1 MDNERYDQDYLPWDL
16 DLYPTEPPAEEF
28 FSRDTEGE
36 GLDDEFPWF
45 SDQSAHQAP
54 PYRPA
59 GETQRRSGQDR
70 PPRSSSGGSRGGGYG
85 NGGYGSGG
93 PPRSGGRRPSGKQ
106 PPRRRRRKKRSAGRT
121 ILLILLIV
129 VLAALAAGGI
139 YFRHV
144 MGKINYD
151 DHGETATQEENI
163 KQVDRITNILLVGED
178 ARTEDETGMRSDS
191 MILCTLNPDTHEVIL
206 TSFMR
211 DMYVSIPGYKS
222 NRINNAFSR
231 GGVELLEQT
240 IQENFGVRIDGY
252 VSIDFAGF
260 IEAVAALGPMQI
272 ELTED
277 EAEYMNTHTEF
288 GWADEGTVWD
298 LQPGWN
304 TLDQWQFLCYA
315 RMRHVGNSDW
325 ERTERQRKVLMTC
338 YQQVKNCSLPKL
350 LGLMDAVA
358 PYVTTDV
365 PGADLLSYARMM
377 SKDVTNIESNRIPAD
392 GTYEIQNINGMQ
404 VLVPDIEQNKAILQ
418 EYISNTRSNGLEEAG
433 QEAEDASSHMGVAES
448 SPSEGDYD

>member
-1 MDNERYDQDYLPWDL
+1 MDNERYDQDFIPWDL
-16 DLYPTEPPAEEF
+16 DLYPTEPPPEEF
-28 FSRDTEGE
+28 FPPEEEGD
-36 GLDDEFPWF
+36 GLEDEFPWF
-45 SDQSAHQAP
+45 SDPAPSYPAP
-54 PYRPA
+54 PPSRPA
-59 GETQRRSGQDR
+59 GETQRRTGQSR
-70 PPRSSSGGSRGGGYG
+70 PPRSGGGQSRNGGYG
-85 NGGYGSGG
+85 NGG
-93 PPRSGGRRPSGKQ
+93 PPRSGKRRSSGKQ
-106 PPRRRRRKKRSAGRT
+106 PPRRRRRKKSSAGRT

-129 VLAALAAGGI
+129 VLVALAAGGL

-144 MGKINYD
+144 MGRINFD
-151 DHGETATQEENI
+151 DHGEGTSQEESI
-163 KQVDRITNILLVGED
+163 KQVDRLTNILLVGED
-178 ARTEDETGMRSDS
+178 SRTEDETGQRSDS

-211 DMYVSIPGYKS
+211 DMYVPIPGYKS

-240 IQENFGVRIDGY
+240 IEENFGVQIDGY
-252 VSIDFAGF
+252 VSVDFAGF

-350 LGLMDAVA
+350 LSLMDAVA
-358 PYVTTDV
+358 PYVTTDI

-392 GTYEIQNINGMQ
+392 GTFDIKDINGMQ

-418 EYISNTRSNGLEEAG
+418 EYISNTRSNEAEAE
-433 QEAEDASSHMGVAES
+433 EAEDASSHMGVAES
-448 SPSEGDYD
+448 TPSEGEYD

>member
-1 MDNERYDQDYLPWDL
+1 MDNERYDQDFIPWDL
-16 DLYPTEPPAEEF
+16 DLYPTEPPPEEF
-28 FSRDTEGE
+28 FPPEEEGD
-36 GLDDEFPWF
+36 GLEDEFPWF
-45 SDQSAHQAP
+45 SDPAPSYPAP
-54 PYRPA
+54 PPSRPA
-59 GETQRRSGQDR
+59 GETQRRTGQSR
-70 PPRSSSGGSRGGGYG
+70 PPRSGGGQSRNGGYG
-85 NGGYGSGG
+85 NGG
-93 PPRSGGRRPSGKQ
+93 PPRSGKRRSSGKQ
-106 PPRRRRRKKRSAGRT
+106 PPRRRRKKKSSAGRT

-129 VLAALAAGGI
+129 VLVALAAGGL

-144 MGKINYD
+144 MGRINFD
-151 DHGETATQEENI
+151 DHGEGTSQEESI
-163 KQVDRITNILLVGED
+163 KQVDRLTNILLVGED
-178 ARTEDETGMRSDS
+178 SRTEDETGQRSDS

-211 DMYVSIPGYKS
+211 DMYVPIPGYKS

-240 IQENFGVRIDGY
+240 IEENFGVQIDGY
-252 VSIDFAGF
+252 VSVDFAGF

-338 YQQVKNCSLPKL
+338 YQQVKNCSRPKL
-350 LGLMDAVA
+350 LSLMDAVA
-358 PYVTTDV
+358 PYVTTDI

-392 GTYEIQNINGMQ
+392 GTFDIKDINGMQ

-418 EYISNTRSNGLEEAG
+418 EYISNTRSNEAEAE
-433 QEAEDASSHMGVAES
+433 EAEDASSHMGVAES
-448 SPSEGDYD
+448 TPSEGEYD

>member
-1 MDNERYDQDYLPWDL
+1 MDNERYDQDFLPWDL
-16 DLYPTEPPAEEF
+16 DLYPTEPPPEEF
-28 FSRDTEGE
+28 FSQDAEQNGGE
-36 GLDDEFPWF
+36 DEFPWF
-45 SDQSAHQAP
+45 SDQNSHPAP
-54 PYRPA
+54 PPRPA
-59 GETQRRSGQDR
+59 AEPPRRTPQSR
-70 PPRSSSGGSRGGGYG
+70 PPRSSYGGQSRSGGSRNDGA
-85 NGGYGSGG
+85 
-93 PPRSGGRRPSGKQ
+93 PPRTGGQRPSRRQ
-106 PPRRRRRKKRSAGRT
+106 PPRRQKRRRRRSASRT
-121 ILLILLIV
+121 ILLILLIA
-129 VLAALAAGGI
+129 VLIALLAGGL

-144 MGKINYD
+144 MGRINYD
-151 DHGETATQEENI
+151 DHGEQTTQEENV

-178 ARTEDETGMRSDS
+178 SRTEDETGMRSDS

-211 DMYVSIPGYKS
+211 DMYVPIPGYKS

-240 IQENFGVRIDGY
+240 IQENFGVNIDGY

-277 EAEYMNTHTEF
+277 EAEYMNTHTEY

-325 ERTERQRKVLMTC
+325 ERTERQRKVLTTC

-350 LGLMDAVA
+350 LSLMDAVA
-358 PYVTTDV
+358 PYVTTDI
-365 PGADLLSYARMM
+365 PGADLLSYARML

-392 GTYEIQNINGMQ
+392 GTFEIKNINGMQ

-418 EYISNTRSNGLEEAG
+418 EYISNTRSNELEEAA
-433 QEAEDASSHMGVAES
+433 QEADDASSHMGVAES
-448 SPSEGDYD
+448 TSSEGDFD